1 MSACMSDVDLAT
13 LHKCRLD
20 QRIKYQLSAGWV
32 NRRMPGGG
40 DMLADKKSKIV
51 PCNLTSNYKQVT
63 VSGSNADNNSNQ
75 PSVIEPCD
83 CCCCTSGCGSDTGQ
97 KATTTCREGVA
108 CVGGNQCACQ
118 RSTITNGTQLDENQ
132 SDDVIGDDKERKV
145 QSRRKCRHVG
155 ISCCKKA
162 GGGRDK
168 EPYLT
173 RRRSG
178 TWP

>member
-32 NRRMPGGG
+32 NRRMARGG
-40 DMLADKKSKIV
+40 DMLADKKSMIV
-51 PCNLTSNYKQVT
+51 PCNLTSSHKQVT
-63 VSGSNADNNSNQ
+63 VSGSNANSHCNQ

-83 CCCCTSGCGSDTGQ
+83 CCCCTSSCGSDTTGHNT
-97 KATTTCREGVA
+97 ATCREGVA

-118 RSTITNGTQLDENQ
+118 RAPITNSSQLDEIQ
-132 SDDVIGDDKERKV
+132 SDDVIGDKERKV
-145 QSRRKCRHVG
+145 QSKHVG
-155 ISCCKKA
+155 ISCRKKA
-162 GGGRDK
+162 GDGASDK